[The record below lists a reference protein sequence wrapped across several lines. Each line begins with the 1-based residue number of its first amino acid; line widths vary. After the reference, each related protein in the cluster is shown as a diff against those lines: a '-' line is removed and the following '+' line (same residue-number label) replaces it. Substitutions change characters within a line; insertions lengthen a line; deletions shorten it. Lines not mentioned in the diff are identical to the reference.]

1 MKKIGNIYAQIA
13 AVCLA
18 IYCVFGISNVAIDVY
33 YDVYYHEIR
42 ISLNYLLLYVP
53 STITW
58 IGMIGLVVAILMNSR
73 IGSTI
78 ADGVLVLP
86 SIYYII
92 DYFSLYNLL
101 ELAAYGSLLVIAIVS
116 LIEGTIVKKIWFIPA
131 ALMLLNELIK
141 WVSYKW
147 YSGMV
152 LVLNIVLC
160 IGLILVG
167 MWLRSFGTSAQ
178 AAPSKNKTSQF
189 LVLVGAGLVLLSVL
203 IACYTFYD
211 CEGAASGVS
220 YYYFSDFFWAA
231 AFTYVYGYMFVL
243 GLAALLAG
251 FIMSYISD
259 RVPDGAQNGRQWPTE
274 APVFTPRPHSRSCPV
289 CGASCTDAGAT
300 FCGVCGAK
308 MDSKIICR
316 SCGTELKPNMRFCTG
331 CGAPVQA
338 GPAEPTR
345 KFDRKIERED
355 NF

>member
-18 IYCVFGISNVAIDVY
+18 IYCVFGISNVVSYVAVDYLY
-33 YDVYYHEIR
+33 YAPR
-42 ISLNYLLLYVP
+42 I
-53 STITW
+53 ITW

-78 ADGVLVLP
+78 AAGVLVLP

-116 LIEGTIVKKIWFIPA
+116 LIERTIVKKIWFIPA
-131 ALMLLNELIK
+131 ALMLLNELIFCVRFNDYIRQ
-141 WVSYKW
+141 W
-147 YSGMV
+147 MPQ
-152 LVLNIVLC
+152 LFIVALY
-160 IGLILVG
+160 IGLASVG
-167 MWLRSFGTSAQ
+167 MWLGSAKAPEQ
-178 AAPSKNKTSQF
+178 VAPSKNKASQI
-189 LVLVGAGLVLLSVL
+189 LLLVGAVVVLVSVL
-203 IACYTFYD
+203 IANYTYYD
-211 CEGAASGVS
+211 CGCLVS
-220 YYYFSDFFWAA
+220 LGGGDYMYTYFSNFFAET
-231 AFTYVYGYMFVL
+231 AFDYAYGYIFIL
-243 GLAALLAG
+243 GFALLLAG
-251 FIMSYISD
+251 AVMGFIGNM
-259 RVPDGAQNGRQWPTE
+259 VPDGAQNGRQWPTE

-289 CGASCTDAGAT
+289 CGASCADAGAT
-300 FCGVCGAK
+300 FCGACGAK

-338 GPAEPTR
+338 GPAEPAC
-345 KFDRKIERED
+345 KFDRKFERED